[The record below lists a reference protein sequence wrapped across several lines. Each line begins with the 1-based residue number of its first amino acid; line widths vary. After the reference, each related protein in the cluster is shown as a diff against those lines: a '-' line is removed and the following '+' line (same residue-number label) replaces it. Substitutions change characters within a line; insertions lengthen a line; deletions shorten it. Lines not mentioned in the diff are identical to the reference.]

1 MIIIR
6 EKMAIKTTKISKRGQ
21 VVVPKSVR
29 ENLRLVE
36 GDSLLVYGKGDTIIL
51 KKLEL
56 PSVKEFER
64 LVGWGTEF
72 VRKKRITR
80 KKVAKAI
87 QEFRGGA
94 RASGSR

>member
-1 MIIIR
+1 MR
-6 EKMAIKTTKISKRGQ
+6 KMAVETTKISKRGQ
-21 VVVPKSVR
+21 VVVPKSIR

-36 GDSLLVYGKGDTIIL
+36 GDSFLVYGKEDTIIL
-51 KKLEL
+51 KKLQL
-56 PSVKEFER
+56 PGVEEFER
-64 LVGWGTEF
+64 LVRWGTEF
-72 VRKKRITR
+72 ARKKRITR